1 MKALQA
7 LYGTEYG
14 WSQRFGTLLFF
25 VSSFSLSLRTLRYS
39 LLVISSFS
47 LHPDTS
53 IFDIRYFIFLSPSG
67 HFDIRYSLFDIRY
80 SIIHFPLPLRTLRY
94 SIFDIRY
101 SIFNHSFSS
110 LHPDTSIFDIRYSII
125 HFPLSLRTLRYSI
138 FDIRYSLFVIQ
149 SFYFCQHLRII
160 IEKIIQC
167 GSSHLKNPGS
177 FGFVA
182 TSLG

>member
-80 SIIHFPLPLRTLRY
+80 SIIHFPLPLRKLRY
-94 SIFDIRY
+94 
-101 SIFNHSFSS
+101 
-110 LHPDTSIFDIRYSII
+110 SIFDIRYSII

>member
-1 MKALQA
+1 MVS
-7 LYGTEYG
+7 TI
-14 WSQRFGTLLFF
+14 WHFVIFCFF
-25 VSSFSLSLRTLRYS
+25 FLSLLRHRYS
-39 LLVISSFS
+39 LLVISSS
-47 LHPDTS
+47 PSDTS

-67 HFDIRYSLFDIRY
+67 HF
-80 SIIHFPLPLRTLRY
+80 T

-101 SIFNHSFSS
+101 SIFDIQSFIFLSPS
-110 LHPDTSIFDIRYSII
+110 DIRYSFDIRYSIFDI
-125 HFPLSLRTLRYSI
+125 QSFIFLSPSGHFDIRYSI
-138 FDIRYSLFVIQ
+138 FVIRYSLFVIQ